1 MRSRVTGFNS
11 AKSCEACHLST
22 SRYGARRLVQ
32 VQLSR
37 AIITEPD
44 KNMRSVGPKEGRYF
58 SRHLYRFVNAQSL
71 QSLNVKYA
79 IVEIT
84 FSAFFPM
91 NTLPLTKR
99 LSGHADSPMMS
110 GLIKCVSEKT
120 GQTTKESEM
129 MPLDQDSVNKLF

>member
-1 MRSRVTGFNS
+1 
-11 AKSCEACHLST
+11 
-22 SRYGARRLVQ
+22 
-32 VQLSR
+32 
-37 AIITEPD
+37 
-44 KNMRSVGPKEGRYF
+44 
-58 SRHLYRFVNAQSL
+58 L

-99 LSGHADSPMMS
+99 LSAHDDSPMMS
-110 GLIKCVSEKT
+110 GLLICELKT
-120 GQTTKESEM
+120 GRTTKVSEM

>member
-1 MRSRVTGFNS
+1 M
-11 AKSCEACHLST
+11 H
-22 SRYGARRLVQ
+22 

-44 KNMRSVGPKEGRYF
+44 ENVRGVGPKERRYF

-91 NTLPLTKR
+91 NTLPLPKR
-99 LSGHADSPMMS
+99 LSGHDDSPTMS
-110 GLIKCVSEKT
+110 GLIKCVSQK
-120 GQTTKESEM
+120 
-129 MPLDQDSVNKLF
+129 QDELLK